1 MEKNHEEM
9 EQAAA
14 STCKSGDASS
24 VILIVED
31 EWLLREQIADDLR
44 QEGWEVL
51 EASSGEKA
59 LTYMGAGQ
67 HIDLLMTDIRLA
79 GPLNGWDVAQSYRE
93 VEWELPV
100 IYTTANTRDVS
111 RMVPGS
117 FFLGKPI
124 QISALLDTCR
134 NLLRR

>member
-1 MEKNHEEM
+1 M
-9 EQAAA
+9 
-14 STCKSGDASS
+14 
-24 VILIVED
+24 ILIVED
-31 EWLLREQIADDLR
+31 EWLLREELAEDLR

-59 LTYMGAGQ
+59 LTYMGSGR
-67 HIDLLMTDIRLA
+67 HIDLLITDVRLS
-79 GPLNGWDVAQSYRE
+79 GPLSGWDVAQTYRNA
-93 VEWELPV
+93 EWELPV
-100 IYTTANTRDVS
+100 IYTTANARDVS

-134 NLLRR
+134 SLLGR